1 MRVQEGHST
10 LSLLSGRSFTLFFRP
25 CVLTECWDTEQIGP
39 SPDTRYRPQLASPQP
54 QDLLTLCLHH
64 GSAGVWLLSPWCQE
78 RGQKRD
84 SGTRPSLLG
93 QRALVREPRVP
104 LCPTQTC
111 GSGRPFTEPWGDWAR
126 PHPSLCSAVSPAPS
140 GQTPHRPRLEGQR
153 CLAWGQGPARDAG
166 QAEGAPLAFRT
177 RHLWPRLRE
186 GVISVL

>member
-1 MRVQEGHST
+1 MA
-10 LSLLSGRSFTLFFRP
+10 
-25 CVLTECWDTEQIGP
+25 VLGFG
-39 SPDTRYRPQLASPQP
+39 Y
-54 QDLLTLCLHH
+54 
-64 GSAGVWLLSPWCQE
+64 CQE

-84 SGTRPSLLG
+84 SGTWPPLQG

-153 CLAWGQGPARDAG
+153 CPAWGQGPARDTG
-166 QAEGAPLAFRT
+166 QAEGRPWLSERGTCGHDSGKDSLQLSEPPFRGQHGVALPFT
-177 RHLWPRLRE
+177 RRSVAHVGLLP
-186 GVISVL
+186 SVLPAVLTPVSGFLAGVCGVAVGYPLDTVKVP